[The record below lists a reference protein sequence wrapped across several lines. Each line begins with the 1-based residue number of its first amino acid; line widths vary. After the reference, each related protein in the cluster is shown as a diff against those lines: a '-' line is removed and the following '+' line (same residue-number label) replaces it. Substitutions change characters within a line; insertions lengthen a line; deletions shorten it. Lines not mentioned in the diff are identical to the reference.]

1 MPWKQ
6 VSLRCPAAEV
16 ARLEEAMLA
25 AGAVSVTLSD
35 AGDHELLEP
44 TPGAMPLWP
53 EAVVTGL
60 FDSQLDLDTIEQILR
75 PAVDPSSA
83 VEITEVADR
92 EWTRVWMER
101 FRPMRYGRRLWVCP
115 SWHRPPE
122 PDAVNLLLDPGLAF
136 GTGTHATTALC
147 LRWLDA
153 NPPLDQDVIDYGCG
167 SGILGIAALRLGARH
182 CTAVDLDPQALVA
195 SRENA
200 RRNGIDETRIE
211 TCAPEALNRPAADL
225 ILANIL
231 ATPLIDLAPRLC
243 ALLRPGGHLVLSG
256 ILERQVAEVAE
267 AYAPQ
272 LELSEPVV
280 SDGWALLEGRR
291 PPPSPR

>member
-6 VSLRCPAAEV
+6 VSLRCSAAEV
-16 ARLEEAMLA
+16 ERLEAAMLD

-44 TPGAMPLWP
+44 APGETPLWP

-60 FDSQLDLDTIEQILR
+60 FDAQVDLDAIEETLR
-75 PAVDPSSA
+75 PATDPSSA
-83 VEITEVADR
+83 AEISELADR
-92 EWTRVWMER
+92 EWSRVWMER

-115 SWHRPPE
+115 SWRTPPE

-182 CTAVDLDPQALVA
+182 CAAVDLDPQALDA
-195 SRENA
+195 TRENA
-200 RRNGIDETRIE
+200 RRNGLDDCLIE
-211 TCAPEALNRPAADL
+211 TCAPEALSGTATDL

-231 ATPLIDLAPRLC
+231 AAPLIDLAPRLC
-243 ALLRPGGHLVLSG
+243 ALLRPGGRLVLSG

-280 SDGWALLEGRR
+280 SDDWVLLEGSR
-291 PPPSPR
+291 PRQS